1 MQKVNIPVRL
11 DPVRSAQKRLRYD
24 GVIPQQVL
32 PRLVEMAVPEGRVE
46 VTLACDRDEQNL
58 AVMRTQVRTQLQ
70 LVCQRC
76 NDTFLQ
82 DVDIDVSYSPVR
94 DDDAAEQLP
103 SIYEPVMLTEDE
115 DVHIHQLI
123 EDEVLLAVPFAPMHE
138 PGSCKQT
145 SHMSWGELDES
156 VEDKP
161 NPFAVL
167 NKLKNSEE

>member
-11 DPVRSAQKRLRYD
+11 DPVRSAQKQSRFD

-32 PRLVEMAVPEGRVE
+32 PRLAEMAVPDGRVE

-58 AVMRTQVRTQLQ
+58 AVLRAQIRTQLQ

-82 DVDIDVSYSPVR
+82 PVDIDVTYSPVR

-103 SIYEPVMLTEDE
+103 STYEPVMLSEDD

-123 EDEVLLAVPFAPMHE
+123 EDEVLLAVPFAPMHDE
-138 PGSCKQT
+138 QSCQQT
-145 SHMSWGELDES
+145 SHMSWGEIDEAA
-156 VEDKP
+156 EDKP